1 MSFYYLL
8 FCFPVKMSHNL
19 GLRDHFSRSTLKTT
33 YKPKNLRE
41 QDYKCL
47 QVGKNP
53 SCSDLSYNS
62 SYREVCDFGRSQS
75 FYIKALPV
83 HPENRRKALWWLS
96 LAGKHPTWDAFI
108 TAESFR
114 SFNHRTRMNL
124 FFTTDLTT
132 HGRPLYEQLLE
143 MKWALNT
150 HCRKYTITQAQMQKQ
165 GVNRR

>member
-1 MSFYYLL
+1 
-8 FCFPVKMSHNL
+8 MSHNL

-83 HPENRRKALWWLS
+83 HPESRRKAL
-96 LAGKHPTWDAFI
+96 
-108 TAESFR
+108 
-114 SFNHRTRMNL
+114 
-124 FFTTDLTT
+124 
-132 HGRPLYEQLLE
+132 
-143 MKWALNT
+143 
-150 HCRKYTITQAQMQKQ
+150 
-165 GVNRR
+165 